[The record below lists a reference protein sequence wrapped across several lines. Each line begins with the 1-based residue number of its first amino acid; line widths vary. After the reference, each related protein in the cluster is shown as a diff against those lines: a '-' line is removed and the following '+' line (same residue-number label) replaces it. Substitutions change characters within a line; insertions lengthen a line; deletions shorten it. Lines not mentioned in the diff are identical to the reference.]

1 MTLRTLAV
9 GIAVSAAAFGI
20 ALSQD
25 RGGQKPPVE
34 PPAQAEPQSAEQ
46 PKCVTSKTEWKQ
58 SGQAMTFEIE
68 LHNAC
73 ELRLKCTVEAFVMG
87 SRGTA
92 QGQGT
97 VLLAPKSK
105 GGTAAKPYA
114 LKVKSLGGMANV
126 SHSCKAI

>member
-1 MTLRTLAV
+1 VTFRTMAVALVFNAVAFAGALA
-9 GIAVSAAAFGI
+9 
-20 ALSQD
+20 QD
-25 RGGQKPPVE
+25 QDGQKPPTDQ
-34 PPAQAEPQSAEQ
+34 PAQSESKPAEQ

-58 SGQAMTFEIE
+58 NGRDMTFEIE
-68 LHNAC
+68 LHNDC
-73 ELRLKCTVEAFVMG
+73 EMRLQCRIEAFVMG

-97 VLLAPKSK
+97 VLVAPKSK
-105 GGTAAKPYA
+105 GGAAKPYG

>member
-9 GIAVSAAAFGI
+9 GVAVSAAAFGI

-25 RGGQKPPVE
+25 GQKPPAE
-34 PPAQAEPQSAEQ
+34 PPAQAEPQPAEQ

-58 SGQAMTFEIE
+58 NGKAMTFEIE
-68 LHNAC
+68 LHNVC
-73 ELRLKCTVEAFVMG
+73 ELRLKCTIEAFVMG

-105 GGTAAKPYA
+105 GGAATKPYA
-114 LKVKSLGGMANV
+114 LNVKSLGGMANV